1 MLEKRNRIHCPLQHC
16 WLYRNRGLRRLDR
29 EGAESSVDF
38 STMLQWT
45 VNTIGAICG
54 WEMPPGHDLKG
65 VTNGETES
73 CENCAI
79 MAEHLYGSIGTEVS
93 EDLTTRA
100 LNRVNTIGAV
110 AGKCFLMSSPVLKCR
125 NGLAASYIT
134 ELNVVSDEA

>member
-29 EGAESSVDF
+29 EGPGSSVDF

-45 VNTIGAICG
+45 VNTIGTICG
-54 WEMPPGHDLKG
+54 WEMPLLNDLKG
-65 VTNGETES
+65 VANGKTEL

-79 MAEHLYGSIGTEVS
+79 MTEHLYGSTEVS
-93 EDLTTRA
+93 EDLTKRA
-100 LNRVNTIGAV
+100 LNRVNTIGAICGWEMFSNV
-110 AGKCFLMSSPVLKCR
+110 FSHVFKCL